1 MESKLKRII
10 GEDLARIKRHMDID
24 YGFDIFSRSRKRN
37 VIDARRVFVAL
48 IHSKY
53 KIGPNSDNYYS
64 RKLTLKMLGDFMN
77 FHHATVIHFKKTYDS
92 LAPSTPELVEK
103 FNQFSA
109 ILPEEFDMKVND
121 LLLEKDTLINRLKD
135 INFEITELIKDEEEN
150 EDYYT
155 HPA

>member
-103 FNQFSA
+103 FNKR
-109 ILPEEFDMKVND
+109 I
-121 LLLEKDTLINRLKD
+121 
-135 INFEITELIKDEEEN
+135 
-150 EDYYT
+150 
-155 HPA
+155 